1 MKSNDRTICVF
12 IKVGHAVT
20 IIEIDKLA
28 LKLSGISEHE
38 GNVLAWKIREALAT
52 ASPAAGH
59 PPQID
64 SLKIAVERMPGE
76 GMDFLSKR
84 IVANLLSQIERSG

>member
-12 IKVGHAVT
+12 IKVGHAVAV
-20 IIEIDKLA
+20 IEIDKLA
-28 LKLSGISEHE
+28 LKLSGVSEHE
-38 GNVLAWKIREALAT
+38 GTVLAWKIREALAT